1 MWLCLVVLVVACRIF
16 HLHCKGTFSC
26 DMQTPSC
33 GMWDPVPQPGSNPGP
48 LHWECRALAIGPPE
62 VPKLHSSISDSSAKK
77 DGILIFVQILFHF
90 KPLRLMQEADVI
102 Y

>member
-1 MWLCLVVLVVACRIF
+1 MPGLSHSMQNLPSSLQHVGSLAVVCKRLVVACGIRF
-16 HLHCKGTFSC
+16 PG
-26 DMQTPSC
+26 Q
-33 GMWDPVPQPGSNPGP
+33 GSNPGP
-48 LHWECRALAIGPPE
+48 LHWECRVLAIGPPE

-90 KPLRLMQEADVI
+90 SNHSDLGRKKQVI